1 MPQHTSNCPF
11 VTKISSYLP
20 THSPQGFLELLERS
34 RKWIQGHQD
43 SGVLPCPLERFGKVK
58 MKKFVAT
65 WAMLIKR
72 NSMDWVAS
80 KQVRR
85 EKSSVGLFLSNS
97 LRSPK
102 GCSHPDRKEPTFA
115 GWHSTWPASFLW
127 PVPGWGMW
135 SKHSEWWTLSCW
147 KWLQE
152 KKLVQESENVHKSKA
167 WLKVF

>member
-20 THSPQGFLELLERS
+20 THSPQGFLELLERFWEVDPRAS
-34 RKWIQGHQD
+34 RLWSFALP
-43 SGVLPCPLERFGKVK
+43 SGRFGKVK

-65 WAMLIKR
+65 RAMLIKR
-72 NSMDWVAS
+72 NSMDWVGS

-115 GWHSTWPASFLW
+115 GWHST
-127 PVPGWGMW
+127 
-135 SKHSEWWTLSCW
+135 
-147 KWLQE
+147 
-152 KKLVQESENVHKSKA
+152 
-167 WLKVF
+167 